1 MSGKYSYNDVVVTDF
16 DFKQLGYRCKQELDR
31 QDDLIKKYIEVLTDI
46 TTSAVKSGE
55 LHDALLNLIS
65 IAESLFAQSQG
76 MGKEV
81 ENLIAAF
88 VDRIDDIDMH
98 VYGEIYG

>member
-31 QDDLIKKYIEVLTDI
+31 PDI